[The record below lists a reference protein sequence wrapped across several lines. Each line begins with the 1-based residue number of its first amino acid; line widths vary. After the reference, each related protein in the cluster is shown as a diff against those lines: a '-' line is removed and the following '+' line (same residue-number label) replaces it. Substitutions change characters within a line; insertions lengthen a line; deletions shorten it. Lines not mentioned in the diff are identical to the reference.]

1 MDLVGKR
8 KLQHYGTLLQ
18 FVKDV
23 SPWVIMAQFCVAVH
37 QKVNTALNLT
47 LPAAMWSKA
56 SLALA
61 KGNDSTRHLTSFLAT
76 KPMASSKSLDWP
88 DGHPATVWPR
98 TTRGIVLIVTSP
110 LAKEMPAIN

>member
-18 FVKDV
+18 SLKDV

-47 LPAAMWSKA
+47 FFVCRHVVKSLIEFDQGKWLDKA
-56 SLALA
+56 FDTILGDEVDGFFQIFGLTRWPSSHRLALDNERNSA
-61 KGNDSTRHLTSFLAT
+61 DCNIAPS
-76 KPMASSKSLDWP
+76 
-88 DGHPATVWPR
+88 
-98 TTRGIVLIVTSP
+98 
-110 LAKEMPAIN
+110 